1 MSRARVDQIVN
12 QLGTGPVEFSEGLVV
27 PSNKTLT
34 VGGPVTLYGGVQGT
48 AGQIIKAGVNSELVW
63 SNPDAVSIAAQDGA
77 SSDRKV
83 LRITTAGSA
92 NTTSVVLRAGN
103 NVTLTRA
110 TDEIRIDSTYVN
122 DDTITRLQASG
133 GTLVS
138 GDIVF
143 TAGGS
148 STVSQTGNT
157 INYTST
163 NTTYTGGTG
172 ITLTGT
178 EFSLPQAVA
187 TTSTPT
193 FGALTVTNALTV
205 GSINCSGDIT
215 NASWAGDVITVDKG
229 GTGSTTATS
238 AFLSLAPTVTTQNN
252 KFLKTDGTT
261 IFWSDLPSSG
271 GFTPTT
277 YDLTAED
284 GPNAQSAKLRITDS
298 DGNYDDVILTASD
311 HITIAR
317 VGNTVTVGSSLSDTQ
332 LSTEQVQDIVGGMID
347 NAQNTNITV
356 TYDDNSGKLTYEG
369 SAGGGGADG
378 NHTYD
383 LDSSSVTNG
392 AAIRLIPGGSGTGE
406 TIDSVNLIGGSN
418 VTITRDVSNG
428 DVTIQAADTDTNT
441 VTRLQVSGPGTS
453 GGALAAGDFSIQAS
467 GAISLAQ
474 SGTTIAIGSTD
485 TNSYVN
491 TGYYDAVNG
500 KLFLERTD
508 SLSDVQ
514 VPVTN
519 LQAYF
524 DTRYATTAG
533 LTDARITSATFSSA
547 TGNLTLG
554 ANDGTANIVVS
565 LDGRYAQSE
574 GPNTYVS
581 SSGWGDPV
589 TTPPGYHTGRKVLV
603 LTRND
608 QTTMTVETEPLLDY
622 LDTIYAPITSSDTR
636 VDEFTFTNGSLFLGV
651 SNGDE
656 YTHNLDNRYI
666 KQNDFVDSATWDSGN
681 GKLTLGFGHN
691 TPAGTTGDKADIVV
705 DLDGRYKLA
714 DAQDVAIQSIS
725 WNQSTGN
732 LQATKNNSTTT
743 TNTNLDGRYF
753 DTLSMSGNTVTM
765 IRTGGTNAS
774 FSFPAPH
781 VYIPEG
787 SKLMFCQASAPCG
800 WVKET
805 THNDKAV
812 RIVSGG
818 TGGQG
823 FGGSNFSSTFVSN
836 IGTGGSVTSGDLGVS
851 ANSSSWATSWPS
863 GTDISVSNLT
873 LGGVNNVTGSFSSG
887 AYAAT
892 SQKSVSGQVTGTSSL
907 SGNISGNASLN
918 GKSTGNHG
926 ISGSQGALHWHNYY
940 RPGSYGTAR
949 WDDGSVVRGEQ
960 GHTTSGAGGGNGHS
974 HNLSGNASVSGNC
987 SGSASINLTS
997 NNMKVQG
1004 NSSLSGSV
1012 SINYNTAPSIG
1023 GSLSLPSAPSVT
1035 PGSMSINGSPSFT
1048 SGSISMNV
1056 KYVDVIICRKD
1067 TSNATPCP

>member
-12 QLGTGPVEFSEGLVV
+12 QIGNGPVEFPEGLTV
-27 PSNKTLT
+27 PINKTLS
-34 VGGPVTLYGGVQGT
+34 VGGPVTLYGAVSGT
-48 AGQIIKAGVNSELVW
+48 AGQIIKAGVNSELIW
-63 SNPDAVSIAAQDGA
+63 SDPDAVSISAQDGA

-92 NTTSVVLRAGN
+92 NTTSVILKAGN

-110 TDEIRIDSTYVN
+110 TDEIRIDSSYVN
-122 DDTITRLQASG
+122 DNTITRLQASG

-148 STVSQTGNT
+148 TTVSQTGNT

-163 NTTYTGGTG
+163 NTTYTAGTG
-172 ITLTGT
+172 ITLTST
-178 EFSLPQAVA
+178 EFSLPQSVA
-187 TTSTPT
+187 TDSTPT
-193 FGALTVTNALTV
+193 FGALTVTNGLTV

-215 NASWAGDVITVDKG
+215 NAAWAGDVITVDKG
-229 GTGSTTATS
+229 GTGSTTAAS

-252 KFLKTDGTT
+252 KFLKTDGST

-284 GPNAQSAKLRITDS
+284 GPKLRITDN
-298 DGNYDDVILTASD
+298 DGNYDDVVLTADD
-311 HITIAR
+311 HVTISR
-317 VGNTVTVGSSLSDTQ
+317 VGNTVTIGSTLTDTQ
-332 LSTEQVQDIVGGMID
+332 LSIEQVQDIVGGMID
-347 NAQNTNITV
+347 NSANTNITV
-356 TYDDNSGKLTYEG
+356 TYDDNTGKLTYEG

-383 LDSSSVTNG
+383 MDSSAVTGG

-418 VTITRDVSNG
+418 VTITRDISTG
-428 DVTIQAADTDTNT
+428 DVTVNAADTDTNT
-441 VTRLQVSGPGTS
+441 VTRLQVTGPGTS
-453 GGALAAGDFSIQAS
+453 GGALAAGDFSFQAS

-491 TGYYDAVNG
+491 SGYYDAVNG

-574 GPNTYVS
+574 GPNTFIS
-581 SSGWGDPV
+581 SSGWGDPQ

-622 LDTIYAPITSSDTR
+622 LDTLYAPITSSDTR
-636 VDEFTFTNGSLFLGV
+636 VDGFTFVDGNLFLSV

-656 YTHNLDNRYI
+656 YTHDLDLRYT
-666 KQNDFVDSATWDSGN
+666 KQNDFIDSASWNSAN
-681 GKLTLGFGHN
+681 GKLTLGYGHDA
-691 TPAGTTGDKADIVV
+691 PASGSGDKSDIEV

-714 DAQDVAIQSIS
+714 TDQDVAIQSMT
-725 WNQSTGN
+725 WNASTGKI
-732 LQATKNNSTTT
+732 LATKNNSTTT
-743 TNTNLDGRYF
+743 SPITLDGRYF
-753 DTLSMSGNTVTM
+753 DSLSMSGTTVTM

-823 FGGSNFSSTFVSN
+823 FGGSPFSTTFASN
-836 IGTGGSVTSGDLGVS
+836 ISTGGSVTSGDLGVS
-851 ANSSSWATSWPS
+851 ANSSSWATTWPS
-863 GTDISVSNLT
+863 GSSISVSNLT
-873 LGGVNNVTGSFSSG
+873 LQGVNNVTGSFGSG
-887 AYAAT
+887 SKAMT
-892 SQKSVSGQVTGTSSL
+892 DGKGVGGQITGNVGA

-918 GKSTGNHG
+918 GKSTSNHG

-960 GHTTSGAGGGNGHS
+960 GHTTSGAGGGNGHK
-974 HNLSGNASVSGNC
+974 HNLSGNASVSGNF
-987 SGSASINLTS
+987 SGSSNFNISPSNLKVSGDS
-997 NNMKVQG
+997 N
-1004 NSSLSGSV
+1004 LSGNVSV
-1012 SINYNTAPSIG
+1012 NYNTPPSIG

-1048 SGSISMNV
+1048 SGSISLNV